1 MTSYAKVKWDIIEQW
16 NSDAKY
22 TNSHLIDMASEM
34 GVEIR
39 NKNADRKSIVAKVS
53 DAVIKS
59 GVEKGEYAITD
70 WGVFSQ
76 EQTNFENY
84 MGSLGVPEPELELD
98 IEPDTHEHEHEHDD
112 GTVHSHPHEDGHH
125 EDEHEHDDGTVHSH
139 EGGDEP
145 HHHHEDGTTH
155 DHEGGDEPHTHDEE
169 VYMYEDVEEVEL
181 PDFKK
186 MSKKALDEWAEER
199 GIILD
204 RRKTKAHMI
213 AELNKQL

>member
-1 MTSYAKVKWDIIEQW
+1 MTSYAKVKWDIITEW

-59 GVEKGEYAITD
+59 GVEKGEHAITD

-84 MGSLGVPEPELELD
+84 MGSLGVPEPSLDLD
-98 IEPDTHEHEHEHDD
+98 IN
-112 GTVHSHPHEDGHH
+112 S
-125 EDEHEHDDGTVHSH
+125 DEHEHDDGTVHSH

-155 DHEGGDEPHTHDEE
+155 DHEGGDEPHTHDDEE
-169 VYMYEDVEEVEL
+169 EHTYEDEEEEEL
-181 PDFKK
+181 PDFTK

-199 GIILD
+199 DIILD

>member
-1 MTSYAKVKWDIIEQW
+1 MTSYAKVKWDIIEKW

-22 TNSHLIDMASEM
+22 DNEYLIQMASDN

-39 NKNADRKSIVAKVS
+39 NERADRKSIVAKVADS
-53 DAVIKS
+53 VIKS
-59 GVEKGEYAITD
+59 GIESGDYSVTE
-70 WGVFSQ
+70 WGTFSQ
-76 EQTNFENY
+76 EQINFENY
-84 MGSLGVPEPELELD
+84 MGSLGVPEPELDLD
-98 IEPDTHEHEHEHDD
+98 VDPDAHEHEHEHED
-112 GTVHSHPHEDGHH
+112 GTVHSHSHEEGHH
-125 EDEHEHDDGTVHSH
+125 DDEHEHDDGTVHSH
-139 EGGDEP
+139 KGGDEP

-155 DHEGGDEPHTHDEE
+155 DHEDGDEPHTH
-169 VYMYEDVEEVEL
+169 EEVEL

-186 MSKKALDEWAEER
+186 MSKKALDEWAEEK

>member
-1 MTSYAKVKWDIIEQW
+1 MTSYAKLKWDIIVGW
-16 NSDAKY
+16 NSDKKY

-98 IEPDTHEHEHEHDD
+98 IDPDTHEHK
-112 GTVHSHPHEDGHH
+112 
-125 EDEHEHDDGTVHSH
+125 DGTVHSH

-169 VYMYEDVEEVEL
+169 YGVDVERELSEEEEEL

-213 AELNKQL
+213 EELNKQL

>member
-1 MTSYAKVKWDIIEQW
+1 MTSYAKVKWDIIEKW

-22 TNSHLIDMASEM
+22 SNSYLIDLASEI

-39 NKNADRKSIVAKVS
+39 NKRADRKSIVAKVS
-53 DAVIKS
+53 DGVIKS
-59 GVEKGEYAITD
+59 DIEKGDCTITE
-70 WGVFSQ
+70 WGTSSQ
-76 EQTNFENY
+76 EQVSFENY

-98 IEPDTHEHEHEHDD
+98 IDPDAHEHEHEHDD
-112 GTVHSHPHEDGHH
+112 GTIHSHPHEDGHH

-155 DHEGGDEPHTHDEE
+155 DHEDGDEPHTH
-169 VYMYEDVEEVEL
+169 EEVEL

-186 MSKKALDEWAEER
+186 MSKKALDEWAEEN